1 MNNSFE
7 VSFNLRP
14 AVREIS
20 RPPKKA
26 AAPPPM
32 PRYARYP
39 RITQVVALALQFQ
52 EMIDRG
58 EIRQHSDIARL
69 GCISRERVSQIMVL
83 VWLAPDIQE
92 AVLLLPQVLGGR
104 FPVAEGMLRRIAS
117 LPLWEDQR
125 EQWRGV
131 LADSA
136 TMSQDEK

>member
-1 MNNSFE
+1 MNNNFE
-7 VSFNLRP
+7 VSFSLRP

-26 AAPPPM
+26 ATSPPVPK
-32 PRYARYP
+32 YARYP

-69 GCISRERVSQIMVL
+69 GCVSRERVSQIMVL
-83 VWLAPDIQE
+83 TWLAPDIQE
-92 AVLLLPQVLGGR
+92 AVLRLPQVPRGR
-104 FPVAEGMLRRIAS
+104 FPVAEGTLRRIAS
-117 LPLWEDQR
+117 LPLWADQR
-125 EQWRGV
+125 EQWRRM
-131 LADSA
+131 LADSG